1 MKIMAIAWNTFR
13 ESIRDRILY
22 NLLIFALLLIVS
34 TVALQELTVA
44 TQQRV
49 MVDLGLASISV
60 FGTLMAIFLGIGLV
74 YKEIDRRTI
83 YTIVSKPIA
92 RHWFIVGKFI
102 GQMITLA
109 VNLAV
114 MAIML
119 EAVIF
124 ATLHLVDLAPVWA
137 VAFLFLE
144 LMVLTSIAMLFSSF
158 TTPTLSAIFTL
169 SFWVMGHLVAD
180 MRNFAAH
187 SAKAKVIN
195 TFAALTRTIPDLD
208 RFNFKTLATYG
219 EKMDPQTALYT
230 ILLGLFYTVFF
241 LALAAL
247 IFQRRDF
254 K

>member
-1 MKIMAIAWNTFR
+1 MKILAIAWNTFR

-60 FGTLMAIFLGIGLV
+60 FGTMMAIFLGIGLV

-83 YTIVSKPIA
+83 YTIVSKPVA
-92 RHWFIVGKFI
+92 RRWFIVGKFI

-109 VNLAV
+109 VNLVV
-114 MAIML
+114 MTAML
-119 EAVIF
+119 EAVIYSTLRVSDF
-124 ATLHLVDLAPVWA
+124 APLWA
-137 VAFLFLE
+137 VGFLFLE

-158 TTPTLSAIFTL
+158 TTPTLSALFTL

-180 MRNFAAH
+180 MRNFAKH
-187 SAKAKVIN
+187 SEKAVVIR
-195 TFAALTRTIPDLD
+195 TFDKLTRIIPDLD
-208 RFNFKTLATYG
+208 RFNLKALATYG
-219 EKMDPQTALYT
+219 QKMDPQTAIYT
-230 ILLGLFYTVFF
+230 ILLGLLYTAFF
-241 LALAAL
+241 LTIAAI
-247 IFQRRDF
+247 IFGRRDF